1 MTTPSEEHAMRM
13 PGAKACGLSFSAP
26 ACALFLALLAVSCGS
41 AERAEERDV
50 QGGQAKTANSRDE
63 VATHVIEITGFKFVP
78 DVLTVKKGDRIVWK
92 NLDIVP
98 HTATAGDKRWDS
110 GSIANN
116 AQYAAT
122 IEQTG
127 QTDYI
132 CSFHPAMKARL
143 VIEE

>member
-1 MTTPSEEHAMRM
+1 MRM
-13 PGAKACGLSFSAP
+13 PGVKACGLSFPAP
-26 ACALFLALLAVSCGS
+26 ACALFLALLAVSCGA
-41 AERAEERDV
+41 AEDV
-50 QGGQAKTANSRDE
+50 EKQTIQGSQAATADQRRNAKPSGE
-63 VATHVIEITGFKFVP
+63 AMTHIVEIRNFKFVP
-78 DVLTVKKGDRIVWK
+78 DVLKTKKGDRIVWK

-116 AQYAAT
+116 AQYAMTAG
-122 IEQTG
+122 QAG

-143 VIEE
+143 VIED